1 MSEANKFSENIA
13 LQYYDDAKFL
23 PTSDQVG
30 NKTKDSNNP
39 LNSEQSGKG
48 SSIYYECPKG
58 ITCSLKIPET
68 TTF

>member
-23 PTSDQVG
+23 PTSDQIG
-30 NKTKDSNNP
+30 NKTANIP

-58 ITCSLKIPET
+58 ITCSLKIPQT

>member
-1 MSEANKFSENIA
+1 LSEANKFSENIA

-30 NKTKDSNNP
+30 NKTAIYP

-58 ITCSLKIPET
+58 ITCSLKIPQT